1 MQTDIHFKTLG
12 KMIHV
17 MDMGAFSDRF
27 TGESKEDFI
36 TWQEK
41 EREVLSTLT
50 GVKKLL
56 EMEDADASRNF
67 QFNYDVFDVEK
78 TECGILRKKVL
89 LTVDADTCIP
99 MYIIEPREN
108 IKGTFLAL
116 SGHQSGGK
124 AAVAGVRDN
133 PKVAEK
139 IDFYNY
145 DYGLKL
151 ARLGFVAICPDPRGF
166 GERGDMEIQPGQAD
180 DPLSC
185 TCRNISNMAIP
196 MGLSVIGL
204 NVYDLI
210 RIIDFI
216 HKSKKWDTEN
226 LGCLGF
232 SGGGMQALFLS
243 AIDERVKM
251 TFISGYMYGY
261 REALMELHNNCSCN
275 YVPGL
280 WEKLDMGDI
289 GSLIA
294 PRSLFIQ
301 SCRDDHLNGK
311 RGIINVNEQVEI
323 IRKAYKLVG
332 KNDALIHDIREGDHH
347 FYDEP
352 LGETIESFLIRQ

>member
-1 MQTDIHFKTLG
+1 MQTDRNFRTLP
-12 KMIHV
+12 KMLHV
-17 MDMGAFSDRF
+17 MDSGAFTDRF
-27 TGESKEDFI
+27 KGISKEEFV

-41 EREVLSTLT
+41 EREVLGAVT

-56 EMEDADASRNF
+56 DIANKELSKDFKFKYE
-67 QFNYDVFDVEK
+67 VLDVEK
-78 TECGILRKKVL
+78 PESGIIRKKVL

-99 MYIIEPREN
+99 MYVVEPRES

-124 AAVAGVRDN
+124 AAVAGVRDDT
-133 PKVAEK
+133 KVAER

-166 GERGDMEIQPGQAD
+166 GERRDLEFQPED
-180 DPLSC
+180 LLSC

-216 HKSKKWDTEN
+216 YESKKWDTEN

-243 AIDERVKM
+243 AIDKRVKM

-294 PRSLFIQ
+294 PRPLFIQ

-311 RGIINVNEQVEI
+311 RGIENVNEQVET
-323 IRKAYKLVG
+323 IRKAYELMG
-332 KNDALIHDIREGDHH
+332 SSDAISHDIREGDHH

-352 LGETIESFLIRQ
+352 LGETIDSFLKRQ